1 MIMEQRLGDME
12 EGGALGAYRFQTI
25 EQSEEVALV
34 GFVRADVFGRHDE
47 IKRTEMIGGPA

>member
-47 IKRTEMIGGPA
+47 IKLDSELLTG